1 MSRRP
6 QKLETIRVLLVD
18 DEKELLKAT
27 KLYLEN
33 AKKNLQIITSN
44 SASDALKSLK
54 KEPFDVVV
62 SDFQMPNMDGLEL
75 LEKIRE
81 IDKDISFIIF
91 TGKGREEV
99 VIEALNLGADYY
111 LQKGGDI
118 QSQFS
123 ELINLINKSLEKKK
137 ADIALRKSEEKF
149 SKAFKFSLNAMA
161 INRFKGSAF
170 LDINENFTKL
180 LHYNREDIME
190 KNPDDLSLWVKHDDY
205 LEYQRLLRE
214 EGEVVDHETLLLTK
228 DAQIIPVL
236 ISGSLIDIEGELCV
250 LSVARDITELTE
262 ALEALKENE
271 QRYRLLFEGSPVAL
285 LNLNLFD
292 IKKQL
297 DELGEQ
303 GIESLR
309 EYFKTYPKIL
319 ANYVNLININEFN
332 NAVLQLLGAKDE
344 SSVKVFLDHD
354 FTLKNIEL
362 FSKIFEFL
370 ISGGT
375 LLEEEFTVYNLKDEK
390 LRILV
395 RVVFAPGYEDTWSK
409 VFVTMMNLTAF

>member
-33 AKKNLQIITSN
+33 AVKDFRITTCN
-44 SASDALKSLK
+44 SANNALNCLN
-54 KEPFDVVV
+54 KEPFDVII

-81 IDKDISFIIF
+81 MDPDIAFIIF

-99 VIEALNLGADYY
+99 VIKALNLGADYY
-111 LQKGGDI
+111 LQKGGDVR
-118 QSQFS
+118 SQFS
-123 ELINLINKSLEKKK
+123 ELINLINKSVEKKK
-137 ADIALRKSEEKF
+137 ADTALRKSEEMF

-161 INRFKGSAF
+161 LNRFKGSAF
-170 LDINENFTKL
+170 IDINENFTKL
-180 LHYNREDIME
+180 LHYSREDVLE
-190 KNPDDLSLWVKHDDY
+190 KNPEELSLWAKNEDY

-214 EGEVVDHETLLLTK
+214 AGEAIDYETLLCTK

-236 ISGSLIDIEGELCV
+236 ISGSLIEIEGELCV

-292 IKKQL
+292 VKKQL

-303 GIESLR
+303 GVESLR

-319 ANYVNLININEFN
+319 VNYVNLININEFN
-332 NAVLQLLGAKDE
+332 NAVLQLIGATDE
-344 SSVKVFLDHD
+344 NSVRIFLDHE

-375 LLEEEFTVYNLKDEK
+375 LFEEEFTVFNLRNEK

-409 VFVTMMNLTAF
+409 VFVTMMNLTIF

>member
-1 MSRRP
+1 M
-6 QKLETIRVLLVD
+6 
-18 DEKELLKAT
+18 
-27 KLYLEN
+27 
-33 AKKNLQIITSN
+33 NL
-44 SASDALKSLK
+44 
-54 KEPFDVVV
+54 FDVIV
-62 SDFQMPNMDGLEL
+62 SDFQMPNMDGLEF

-81 IDKDISFIIF
+81 IDKDIAFIIF

-99 VIEALNLGADYY
+99 VIKALNLGADYY

-161 INRFKGSAF
+161 MNRFKGSAF

-180 LHYNREDIME
+180 LHYTKEDVLG
-190 KNPDDLSLWVKHDDY
+190 KNPDELSMWAKREDY

-214 EGEVVDHETLLLTK
+214 VGEVVDFETLLITK
-228 DAQIIPVL
+228 DAQMIPVL
-236 ISGSLIDIEGELCV
+236 ISGALIDIEGELCV

-262 ALEALKENE
+262 ALEALRENE

-285 LNLNLFD
+285 LNLNLFEV
-292 IKKQL
+292 KKQL
-297 DELGEQ
+297 DELGKQ

-309 EYFKTYPKIL
+309 EYFKIYPKIL
-319 ANYVNLININEFN
+319 ANFVNLISINEFN
-332 NAVLQLLGAKDE
+332 NAALQLIRADDENSLKD
-344 SSVKVFLDHD
+344 FFDHE

-362 FSKIFEFL
+362 FSKVFEFL

-375 LLEEEFTVYNLKDEK
+375 LFEEEFTVFDLNDEK

-395 RVVFAPGYEDTWSK
+395 RLVFAPGYEKTWSK
-409 VFVTMMNLTAF
+409 VFVTMLHLTS

>member
-1 MSRRP
+1 M
-6 QKLETIRVLLVD
+6 ETVRVLLVD
-18 DEKELLKAT
+18 DETELLKAT
-27 KLYLEN
+27 KIYLEK
-33 AKKNLQIITSN
+33 AKKNYQIVIQN
-44 SASDALKSLK
+44 SANDALKLLG
-54 KEPFDVVV
+54 KEPFDVIV
-62 SDFQMPNMDGLEL
+62 SDFQMPNMDGLEF
-75 LEKIRE
+75 LEKVRE
-81 IDKDISFIIF
+81 LDKDISFIIF

-99 VIEALNLGADYY
+99 VIKALNLGADYY
-111 LQKGGDI
+111 LQKGGDV

-123 ELINLINKSLEKKK
+123 ELINLINKSVDKKK

-149 SKAFKFSLNAMA
+149 SKAFKFSLNAMV

-180 LHYNREDIME
+180 LHYTKEDVLE
-190 KNPDDLSLWVKHDDY
+190 KNPDELSMWAKREDY

-214 EGEVVDHETLLLTK
+214 EGQVVDFETLLITK
-228 DAQIIPVL
+228 DAQMIPVL
-236 ISGSLIDIEGELCV
+236 ISGALIDIEGELCV

-285 LNLNLFD
+285 LNLNLFEV
-292 IKKQL
+292 KKQL
-297 DELGEQ
+297 DELGKQ

-319 ANYVNLININEFN
+319 ANFVNLISINEFN
-332 NAVLQLLGAKDE
+332 NAALQLIRADDENSIKDFFDQE
-344 SSVKVFLDHD
+344 

-375 LLEEEFTVYNLKDEK
+375 LFEEEFTIFNLKDEK

-395 RVVFAPGYEDTWSK
+395 RLVFAPGYEETWSK
-409 VFVTMMNLTAF
+409 VFVTMLHLTV

>member
-1 MSRRP
+1 
-6 QKLETIRVLLVD
+6 LETVRVLLVD
-18 DEKELLKAT
+18 DEKELLNAT

-33 AKKNLQIITSN
+33 TMKDVQITTCS
-44 SASDALKSLK
+44 SASNALDCLN
-54 KEPFDVVV
+54 KEPFDVIV

-81 IDKDISFIIF
+81 MDPDIAFIIF

-99 VIEALNLGADYY
+99 VIKALNLGADYY
-111 LQKGGDI
+111 LQKGGDV

-123 ELINLINKSLEKKK
+123 ELINLINKSVEKKK
-137 ADIALRKSEEKF
+137 ADMALRKSEEKF

-161 INRFKGSAF
+161 LNRFKGSAF

-180 LHYNREDIME
+180 LHYSREDVLE
-190 KNPDDLSLWVKHDDY
+190 KSPEDLSLWAKKEDY

-214 EGEVVDHETLLLTK
+214 TGEAIDHETLLCTK
-228 DAQIIPVL
+228 DAQMIPVL

-250 LSVARDITELTE
+250 LSVARDISELTE

-271 QRYRLLFEGSPVAL
+271 QRYRLMFEGSPVAL
-285 LNLNLFD
+285 LNLDLFD
-292 IKKQL
+292 IKRQL

-319 ANYVNLININEFN
+319 ANFVNLININEFN
-332 NAVLQLLGAKDE
+332 NAVLQLIGATDE
-344 SSVKVFLDHD
+344 NSVRIFLDYE

-370 ISGGT
+370 ISGGS
-375 LLEEEFTVYNLKDEK
+375 LLEEEFTVFNLKNEK

-395 RVVFAPGYEDTWSK
+395 RVVFAPGYRDTWSK
-409 VFVTMMNLTAF
+409 VFVTMLHLAS

>member
-33 AKKNLQIITSN
+33 AVKDFRITTCN
-44 SASDALKSLK
+44 SANNALNCLN
-54 KEPFDVVV
+54 KEPFDVII

-81 IDKDISFIIF
+81 MDPDIAFIIF

-99 VIEALNLGADYY
+99 VIKALNLGADYY
-111 LQKGGDI
+111 LQKGGDVR
-118 QSQFS
+118 SQFS
-123 ELINLINKSLEKKK
+123 ELINLINKSVEKKK
-137 ADIALRKSEEKF
+137 ADTALRKSEEMF

-161 INRFKGSAF
+161 LNRFKGSAF
-170 LDINENFTKL
+170 IDINENFTKL
-180 LHYNREDIME
+180 LHYSREDVLE
-190 KNPDDLSLWVKHDDY
+190 KNPEELSLWAKNEDY

-214 EGEVVDHETLLLTK
+214 AGEAIDYETLLCTK

-236 ISGSLIDIEGELCV
+236 ISGSLIEIEGELCV

-292 IKKQL
+292 VKKQL

-303 GIESLR
+303 GVESLR

-332 NAVLQLLGAKDE
+332 NAVLQLIGATDE
-344 SSVKVFLDHD
+344 NSVRIFLDHE

-375 LLEEEFTVYNLKDEK
+375 LFEEEFTVFNLRNEK

-409 VFVTMMNLTAF
+409 VFVTMMNLTIF

>member
-1 MSRRP
+1 M
-6 QKLETIRVLLVD
+6 ETIRVLLVD

-33 AKKNLQIITSN
+33 TKKNLQIIISN
-44 SASDALKSLK
+44 SASDALKLSK
-54 KEPFDVVV
+54 NEPFDVII
-62 SDFQMPNMDGLEL
+62 SDFQMPNMDGLEFL
-75 LEKIRE
+75 KKIRE
-81 IDKDISFIIF
+81 MDKDIAFIIF

-99 VIEALNLGADYY
+99 VIKALNLGVDYY

-118 QSQFS
+118 QSQFN
-123 ELINLINKSLEKKK
+123 ELINPINKSLEKKK

-149 SKAFKFSLNAMA
+149 SKAFKYSLNAMA

-180 LHYNREDIME
+180 LHYTIDDVIE
-190 KNPDDLSLWVKHDDY
+190 KNPDDLSLWVKHEDY

-214 EGEVVDHETLLLTK
+214 EGEVIDYETLLLTK

-262 ALEALKENE
+262 ALESLKENE

-292 IKKQL
+292 VKKQL

-303 GIESLR
+303 GIKSLR
-309 EYFKTYPKIL
+309 EYFKTYPQIL
-319 ANYVNLININEFN
+319 ANFVNLININEFN
-332 NAVLQLLGAKDE
+332 NAVLELIGATDE
-344 SSVKVFLDHD
+344 NSVRIFLDQE
-354 FTLKNIEL
+354 FTLKNIAL

-375 LLEEEFTVYNLKDEK
+375 MLEEEFTVFNLKDKK

-409 VFVTMMNLTAF
+409 VFVTMLHLAS

>member
-1 MSRRP
+1 M
-6 QKLETIRVLLVD
+6 ETVRVLLVD
-18 DEKELLKAT
+18 DETELLKAT
-27 KLYLEN
+27 KIYLEK
-33 AKKNLQIITSN
+33 AKKNYQIVIQN
-44 SASDALKSLK
+44 SANDALKLLG
-54 KEPFDVVV
+54 KEPFDVIV
-62 SDFQMPNMDGLEL
+62 SDFQMPNMDGLEF
-75 LEKIRE
+75 LEKVRE
-81 IDKDISFIIF
+81 LDKDISFIIF

-99 VIEALNLGADYY
+99 VIKALNLGADYY
-111 LQKGGDI
+111 LQKGGDV

-123 ELINLINKSLEKKK
+123 ELINLINKSVDKKK

-149 SKAFKFSLNAMA
+149 SKAFKFSLNAMV

-180 LHYNREDIME
+180 LHYTLEDVLE
-190 KNPDDLSLWVKHDDY
+190 KNPDELSMWAKREDY

-214 EGEVVDHETLLLTK
+214 EGQVVDFETLLITK
-228 DAQIIPVL
+228 DAQMIPVL
-236 ISGSLIDIEGELCV
+236 ISGALIDIEGELCV

-285 LNLNLFD
+285 LNLNLFEV
-292 IKKQL
+292 KKQL
-297 DELGEQ
+297 DELGKQ

-319 ANYVNLININEFN
+319 ANFVNLISINEFN
-332 NAVLQLLGAKDE
+332 NAALQLIRADDENSIKD
-344 SSVKVFLDHD
+344 FFDHE

-375 LLEEEFTVYNLKDEK
+375 LFEEEFTIFDLKDEK

-395 RVVFAPGYEDTWSK
+395 RLVFAPGYEETWSK
-409 VFVTMMNLTAF
+409 VFVTMLHLTS

>member
-1 MSRRP
+1 M
-6 QKLETIRVLLVD
+6 ETIRVLLVD

-33 AKKNLQIITSN
+33 AVKDFRITTCN
-44 SASDALKSLK
+44 SANNALNCLN
-54 KEPFDVVV
+54 KEPFDVII

-81 IDKDISFIIF
+81 MDPDIAFIIF

-99 VIEALNLGADYY
+99 VIKALNLGADYY
-111 LQKGGDI
+111 LQKGGDVR
-118 QSQFS
+118 SQFS
-123 ELINLINKSLEKKK
+123 ELINLINKSVEKKK
-137 ADIALRKSEEKF
+137 ADTALRKSEEMF

-161 INRFKGSAF
+161 LNRFKGSAF
-170 LDINENFTKL
+170 IDINENFTKL
-180 LHYNREDIME
+180 LHYSREDVLE
-190 KNPDDLSLWVKHDDY
+190 KNPEELSLWAKNEDY

-214 EGEVVDHETLLLTK
+214 AGEAIDYETLLCTK

-236 ISGSLIDIEGELCV
+236 ISGSLIEIEGELCV

-292 IKKQL
+292 VKKQL

-303 GIESLR
+303 GVESLR

-319 ANYVNLININEFN
+319 VNYVNLININEFN
-332 NAVLQLLGAKDE
+332 NAVLQLIGATDE
-344 SSVKVFLDHD
+344 NSVRIFLDHE

-375 LLEEEFTVYNLKDEK
+375 LFEEEFTVFNLRNEK

-409 VFVTMMNLTAF
+409 VFVTMMNLTIF

>member
-1 MSRRP
+1 M
-6 QKLETIRVLLVD
+6 ETIRVLLVD

-33 AKKNLQIITSN
+33 TKKNLQIIISN
-44 SASDALKSLK
+44 SASDALKLSK
-54 KEPFDVVV
+54 NEPFDVII
-62 SDFQMPNMDGLEL
+62 SDFQMPNMDGLEFL
-75 LEKIRE
+75 KKIRE
-81 IDKDISFIIF
+81 MDKDIAFIIF

-99 VIEALNLGADYY
+99 VIKALNLGADYY

-149 SKAFKFSLNAMA
+149 SKAFKYSLNAMA

-180 LHYNREDIME
+180 LHYTIDDVIE
-190 KNPDDLSLWVKHDDY
+190 KNPDDLSLWVKHEDY

-214 EGEVVDHETLLLTK
+214 EGEVIDYETFLLTK
-228 DAQIIPVL
+228 DAQIIPIL

-285 LNLNLFD
+285 LNLNLFEV
-292 IKKQL
+292 KKQL

-303 GIESLR
+303 GIKSLR

-319 ANYVNLININEFN
+319 ANFVNLININEFN
-332 NAVLQLLGAKDE
+332 NAVLELIGATDE
-344 SSVKVFLDHD
+344 NSVRIFLDQE
-354 FTLKNIEL
+354 FTLKNIAL
-362 FSKIFEFL
+362 FFKIFEFL

-375 LLEEEFTVYNLKDEK
+375 MLEEEFTVFNLKDKK

-409 VFVTMMNLTAF
+409 VFVTMLHLAS